1 MDVHGA
7 HDGQRPLANAL
18 LFFVFFLFCYDSV
31 NSRSG
36 LLAATVMTVELDCC
50 DLRFCQF
57 TGVASLL
64 DCYDCGAGLWL
75 CDAWSLE
82 L

>member
-57 TGVASLL
+57 
-64 DCYDCGAGLWL
+64 Y
-75 CDAWSLE
+75 
-82 L
+82 

>member
-1 MDVHGA
+1 MCTVLMTDS
-7 HDGQRPLANAL
+7 AL
-18 LFFVFFLFCYDSV
+18 LLTLFYFLFFLFCYDSV

-57 TGVASLL
+57 
-64 DCYDCGAGLWL
+64 Y
-75 CDAWSLE
+75 
-82 L
+82 